1 VYNVQKAVGRLAF
14 APKSKDIAITDLK
27 RGLATFAPRPDKSVS
42 FAALKEA
49 LKRAGYTLA
58 SAEISVAGTL
68 RREAEGWALVADNSA
83 QTFVLDTDALK
94 QQALADGVRAE
105 VGGGWTT
112 AGAGADARET
122 IAATSI
128 SIIEPEAARAEEDS
142 PSPQFTRVA
151 FTARPRARR
160 ASSAPQP
167 FAGAGSFAPI
177 RTTSP
182 GLTVYGGGAVTP
194 RFTFTRQRL
203 GPLEVNRQS
212 LGLNVSYTPTPRLQ
226 LETEATVSRTSYDD
240 GASVG
245 AGTGFGNVIVSGKY
259 RFYRTVGEW
268 GDRQAAA
275 RFGLE
280 LPVGSKRAP
289 GAARLPRATEF
300 VRQQLSAVS
309 GGPAAHADLSYS
321 QARGRM
327 IFGGNVEGVLRGER
341 AGFRTGH
348 ELRANTDLEFVVFP
362 FDYRRPTGEVFAILE
377 TSFVRRGAG
386 RVGGREV
393 ADSSATE
400 FYVAPALQYVA
411 SPRVVFEASVQLP
424 VARRAGAQVL
434 RTSGSVLLGVRYL
447 F

>member
-1 VYNVQKAVGRLAF
+1 MGRLAF
-14 APKSKDIAITDLK
+14 APKSKDIEITDLK
-27 RGLATFAPRPDKSVS
+27 RGLATFAPRPEKHVS
-42 FAALKEA
+42 FAALREA

-58 SAEISVAGTL
+58 SAEIEVAGTL
-68 RREAEGWALVADNSA
+68 RREAEGWSLVADNSA

-94 QQALADGVRAE
+94 QKKLEDGARAE

-112 AGAGADARET
+112 AGAGRDAREK
-122 IAATSI
+122 IAVTSI
-128 SIIEPEAARAEEDS
+128 IQPEAAHAEEDS
-142 PSPQFTRVA
+142 SAVSFTRVA
-151 FTARPRARR
+151 FAPRTRAR

-167 FAGAGSFAPI
+167 LAGAGSFAPI

-203 GPLEVNRQS
+203 GDLEVNRQS
-212 LGLNVSYTPTPRLQ
+212 LSLNVSYTPTPRLQ
-226 LETEATVSRTSYDD
+226 LEAEATLSRTSYDD
-240 GASVG
+240 GARTG

-259 RFYRTVGEW
+259 RFYRAVGEW
-268 GDRQAAA
+268 GDRQAAL

-280 LPVGSKRAP
+280 LPTGSKRAP
-289 GAARLPRATEF
+289 DAARLPRATPF
-300 VRQQLSAVS
+300 VRQQLSAIS
-309 GGPAAHADLSYS
+309 GGLAAHADLSYS

-377 TSFVRRGAG
+377 TNFVRRGAG
-386 RVGGREV
+386 RVDGREV

-434 RTSGSVLLGVRYL
+434 RTSGSVLLGARYL

>member
-1 VYNVQKAVGRLAF
+1 MGRLAF
-14 APKSKDIAITDLK
+14 APKPKDIEITDLK
-27 RGLATFAPRPDKSVS
+27 RGLAAFAPRPEKHVS

-49 LKRAGYTLA
+49 LRRAGYTLA
-58 SAEISVAGTL
+58 AAEITVAGTL
-68 RREAEGWALVADNSA
+68 RREAEGWSLVADNSA

-94 QQALADGVRAE
+94 QKKFEDGARAE

-112 AGAGADARET
+112 AGTGNDARET

-128 SIIEPEAARAEEDS
+128 TEPEAARAEDDS
-142 PSPQFTRVA
+142 PAVSFTRVA
-151 FTARPRARR
+151 FAARTRARR

-203 GPLEVNRQS
+203 GSLEVNRQS
-212 LGLNVSYTPTPRLQ
+212 LSLNVSYTPTPRLQ
-226 LETEATVSRTSYDD
+226 LEAEASVSRTSYDD
-240 GASVG
+240 GAGRG

-259 RFYRTVGEW
+259 RFYRAVGEW
-268 GDRQAAA
+268 GDRQAAV

-280 LPVGSKRAP
+280 LPTGSKRAP

-300 VRQQLSAVS
+300 VRQQLSAIN

-393 ADSSATE
+393 AGSSATE

-411 SPRVVFEASVQLP
+411 TPRVVFEASVQLP
-424 VARRAGAQVL
+424 VARRAGAEVL
-434 RTSGSVLLGVRYL
+434 RTRANVLLGARYL